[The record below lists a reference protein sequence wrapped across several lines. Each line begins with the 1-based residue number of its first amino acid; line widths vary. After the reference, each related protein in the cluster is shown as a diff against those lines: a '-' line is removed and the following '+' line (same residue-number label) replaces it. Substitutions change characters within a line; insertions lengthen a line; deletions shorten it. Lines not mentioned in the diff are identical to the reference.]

1 MKKILSL
8 LMITVSLLSFAQ
20 GTRIMYEYKFAS
32 HLEKKDSLET
42 ELMYLDIKKE
52 GSNFYSRQK
61 FVSNNNKIEPAL
73 YP

>member
-1 MKKILSL
+1 MISL
-8 LMITVSLLSFAQ
+8 GLMSFAQ

-32 HLEKKDSLET
+32 NLEKKDSLET

>member
-1 MKKILSL
+1 
-8 LMITVSLLSFAQ
+8 MITVSLLSFAQ

-32 HLEKKDSLET
+32 NLEKKDSLET

-61 FVSNNNKIEPAL
+61 FVSNNNKIEPSL

>member
-1 MKKILSL
+1 MKKTLFILLLLISTFSL
-8 LMITVSLLSFAQ
+8 AQ

>member
-1 MKKILSL
+1 MKKTFLL
-8 LMITVSLLSFAQ
+8 LMISLGLMSFAQ

-32 HLEKKDSLET
+32 NLEKKDSLET
-42 ELMYLDIKKE
+42 ELMYLDIKKD

>member
-1 MKKILSL
+1 MISL
-8 LMITVSLLSFAQ
+8 GLMSFAQ

>member
-1 MKKILSL
+1 MISL
-8 LMITVSLLSFAQ
+8 GLMSFAQ

-42 ELMYLDIKKE
+42 KLMYLDIKKE

>member
-1 MKKILSL
+1 
-8 LMITVSLLSFAQ
+8 MITVSLLSLAQ

-32 HLEKKDSLET
+32 HREKKDSLET

-61 FVSNNNKIEPAL
+61 FVSNNNNIEPAL

>member
-1 MKKILSL
+1 MRKTFLL
-8 LMITVSLLSFAQ
+8 LMISLGLMSFAQ

-73 YP
+73 YD

>member
-1 MKKILSL
+1 MKKLFLLILSFL
-8 LMITVSLLSFAQ
+8 NLFIFAQ

-73 YP
+73 SP

>member
-1 MKKILSL
+1 MKKTFLL
-8 LMITVSLLSFAQ
+8 LMISLGLMSFAQ
-20 GTRIMYEYKFAS
+20 GTRIMYEYKSAS

>member
-1 MKKILSL
+1 
-8 LMITVSLLSFAQ
+8 
-20 GTRIMYEYKFAS
+20 MYEYKFAS

>member
-1 MKKILSL
+1 
-8 LMITVSLLSFAQ
+8 MITVSFLSFAQ

-32 HLEKKDSLET
+32 NLAKKDSLET

-52 GSNFYSRQK
+52 GSNFYCRQK

>member
-1 MKKILSL
+1 
-8 LMITVSLLSFAQ
+8 MITVSLLSFAQ

-32 HLEKKDSLET
+32 HLAKKDSLET

-61 FVSNNNKIEPAL
+61 FVSSRSLTKPTI
-73 YP
+73 

>member
-1 MKKILSL
+1 MRKTFLL
-8 LMITVSLLSFAQ
+8 LMISLGLMSFAQ

>member
-1 MKKILSL
+1 
-8 LMITVSLLSFAQ
+8 MITVSLLSFAQ
-20 GTRIMYEYKFAS
+20 GTRIMYEYKSAS

-61 FVSNNNKIEPAL
+61 IVSNNNKIEPAL